1 MSISAYA
8 QWQKC
13 DGKFKPGEQKRL
25 KIFFEP
31 LTQAA
36 EKKNPRFSNRSR
48 TFMTSSL
55 QSPVVDTANLGPVWA
70 KNQQAQQFY
79 FVDRAKWHWHRS
91 QLQVEWWFACG
102 IYQLQP

>member
-25 KIFFEP
+25 KMFFWAIDTGGWKE
-31 LTQAA
+31 
-36 EKKNPRFSNRSR
+36 KNPGFSNRSR

-55 QSPVVDTANLGPVWA
+55 QSPVVDTANLGPVCA
-70 KNQQAQQFY
+70 KNQQA
-79 FVDRAKWHWHRS
+79 
-91 QLQVEWWFACG
+91 
-102 IYQLQP
+102 